1 MIRNKE
7 LIVDPYYKDFHDEVI
22 KSLKICRNNT
32 QNKTNTGKQHDD
44 FMQKHEENPSTSPNS
59 NRLQICSKDMDE
71 IKVDEDGYEI
81 PITTGAGL
89 KQKEFVEDQDKPI
102 GKTSTFHIYDE
113 IDTHK
118 PPVPTTPRPPSVRPG
133 TVTPGDEFTEKII
146 LEKGKIVLL
155 QKNRFSNECK
165 ECRVDLNVVEK
176 CVIFNGGKDAVMDAK
191 LKMYEHLDN
200 IVEVTQTVSKDL
212 VSFLLSKLSWV
223 KEILK
228 RERFSVYITTKN
240 DDLICC
246 QAFSKPVA
254 EKGLKLVLSN
264 FDHVEVPYTE
274 VHFKFL
280 NSSDWKNLESNLTN
294 DSEVVVDVVRKKR
307 TIVISGKKSECRSA
321 ADKIKKNL
329 CNHADAKS
337 QKIEIK
343 GSKSVCFHHGH
354 QKEIKRLE
362 NEMR

>member
-1 MIRNKE
+1 MIRSKE
-7 LIVDPYYKDFHDEVI
+7 ITVEPYYKDFHDEI
-22 KSLKICRNNT
+22 INSQTRLSPGNPYLKLCRINT
-32 QNKTNTGKQHDD
+32 QDETDTC
-44 FMQKHEENPSTSPNS
+44 KHHYDN
-59 NRLQICSKDMDE
+59 E
-71 IKVDEDGYEI
+71 IKEIDDGYEH
-81 PITTGAGL
+81 PITTGDYQ
-89 KQKEFVEDQDKPI
+89 KQKEFVEDQDISIVEKI
-102 GKTSTFHIYDE
+102 KDHIYDE
-113 IDTHK
+113 IDD
-118 PPVPTTPRPPSVRPG
+118 PLLPLVPHTPRPSEKVR
-133 TVTPGDEFTEKII
+133 

-165 ECRVDLNVVEK
+165 ECRIDLNAVEE
-176 CVIFNGGKDAVMDAK
+176 CVIFIGGKAAVIDAK
-191 LKMYEHLDN
+191 LKMYKRLDD

-228 RERFSVYITTKN
+228 RERVNVYITTKN

-254 EKGLKLVLSN
+254 EKGLMLVLSY

-274 VHFKFL
+274 VHFEFL
-280 NSSDWKNLESNLTN
+280 NSSDWKNLESKLTK
-294 DSEVVVDVVRKKR
+294 DSEVVVDVVRKKK

-329 CNHADAKS
+329 CSHADAKS

-343 GSKSVCFHHGH
+343 GSKSVCFHHGC

>member
-1 MIRNKE
+1 MIRSKE
-7 LIVDPYYKDFHDEVI
+7 LTVEPYCKNFHDEVI
-22 KSLKICRNNT
+22 KSQTRLSP
-32 QNKTNTGKQHDD
+32 GDPYLKQHDG
-44 FMQKHEENPSTSPNS
+44 N
-59 NRLQICSKDMDE
+59 E
-71 IKVDEDGYEI
+71 IKEIDEDGYER
-81 PITTGAGL
+81 PITTGDYK
-89 KQKEFVEDQDKPI
+89 KQKEFVGISPIVEGKQD
-102 GKTSTFHIYDE
+102 HIYDE
-113 IDTHK
+113 IDNFLL
-118 PPVPTTPRPPSVRPG
+118 PLVPHTPRPSEKVR
-133 TVTPGDEFTEKII
+133 

-165 ECRVDLNVVEK
+165 ECRIDLNAVEE
-176 CVIFNGGKDAVMDAK
+176 CVIFNGGKAAVLDAK
-191 LKMYEHLDN
+191 LKMYKRLDD

-228 RERFSVYITTKN
+228 RERVNVYITTKN

-254 EKGLKLVLSN
+254 EKGLMLVLSY

-274 VHFKFL
+274 VHFEFL
-280 NSSDWKNLESNLTN
+280 NSSDWKNLESKLTK
-294 DSEVVVDVVRKKR
+294 DSEVVVDVVRKKK

-329 CNHADAKS
+329 CSHADAKS

-343 GSKSVCFHHGH
+343 GSKSVCFHHGC